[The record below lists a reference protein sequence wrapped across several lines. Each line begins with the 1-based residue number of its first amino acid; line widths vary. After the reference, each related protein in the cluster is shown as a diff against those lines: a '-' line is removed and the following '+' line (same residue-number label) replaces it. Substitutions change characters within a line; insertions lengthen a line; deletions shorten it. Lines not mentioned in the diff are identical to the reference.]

1 MDHGTKIFRVFD
13 IDIYLHYS
21 WWLVFIILTWS
32 LATGFFPAYF
42 PALSVKEDWLIGVAA
57 ALLLFVSVLLHELS
71 HSLVARAKKIK
82 VDSITLFFF
91 GGVAGISKEDMK
103 PSSEFLMAIAGP
115 LFSLV
120 LAGLFYLLFRWDG
133 NVFVTAISLYLYQ
146 LNLVLALFNLV
157 PGYPLDGGR
166 AFRALLYGYYHDLK
180 KATKIAA
187 GAGKFVAAVLFFLGV
202 FSLFAGLGNGLWFM
216 LLGGFL
222 YLIAGTSYEQ
232 VVIKE
237 TLSSIPLKSFSLV
250 ELPLLSSD
258 LTVKQFCTQ
267 SASSGKSLF
276 LVQDGQFQGFVDLH
290 LLGPMSLKLQGVLK
304 LKQVAIPF
312 SHFKPL
318 QLKDNAYTA
327 FKSFLEQQVDVLPLV
342 DKKKNVGVLTRE
354 AVMNRLLFELKFTD
368 PHLHHVIARMHRH
381 LRRRR

>member
-42 PALSVKEDWLIGVAA
+42 PSFSVEENWGIGVAA
-57 ALLLFVSVLLHELS
+57 ALLLFVCVLLHELS

-103 PSSEFLMAIAGP
+103 PSSEFVMAIAGP
-115 LFSLV
+115 LFSL
-120 LAGLFYLLFRWDG
+120 LLSGLFYLLFRWDG
-133 NVFVTAISLYLYQ
+133 NLFVTAISFYLYQ
-146 LNLVLALFNLV
+146 LNLVLGLFNLV

-166 AFRALLYGYYHDLK
+166 ALRALLYGYYRDLK
-180 KATKIAA
+180 KATRIAA
-187 GAGKFVAAVLFFLGV
+187 AGGKFVAGVLFFLGV
-202 FSLFAGLGNGLWFM
+202 FSLFAGQGNGLWYMF
-216 LLGGFL
+216 LGGFL

-237 TLSSIPLKSFSLV
+237 TLSSIPLKSFTLAN
-250 ELPLLSSD
+250 LPIVSPDLL
-258 LTVKQFCTQ
+258 LKQFISQ
-267 SASSGKSLF
+267 YASSGKSLF
-276 LVQDGQFQGFVDLH
+276 LVQDQGFVDLH
-290 LLGPMSLKLQGVLK
+290 LLAPMPQKLQDVLK
-304 LKQVAIPF
+304 LKQVAVSF
-312 SHFKPL
+312 LHLKPL

-327 FKSFLEQQVDVLPLV
+327 FKSFLEQQVDVLPVL
-342 DKKKNVGVLTRE
+342 DKKKNVGVLTRD
-354 AVMNRLLFELKFTD
+354 AVMNRLLFELKFKD
-368 PHLHHVIARMHRH
+368 SHPHHVIARMHRH
-381 LRRRR
+381 FRGRR

>member
-1 MDHGTKIFRVFD
+1 MDHGIKIFRVFD

-21 WWLVFIILTWS
+21 WWLVFILLTWS

-42 PALSVKEDWLIGVAA
+42 PSFSVEEGWVMGAVAA
-57 ALLLFVSVLLHELS
+57 ILLFVCVLLHELS

-120 LAGLFYLLFRWDG
+120 LSGLFYLLFRWDG

-146 LNLVLALFNLV
+146 LNLVLGLFNLV

-166 AFRALLYGYYHDLK
+166 AFRAILYGYYHDLK

-187 GAGKFVAAVLFFLGV
+187 AGGKFVAGMLFFIGV
-202 FSLFAGLGNGLWFM
+202 FSLFAGLGSGLWYMF
-216 LLGGFL
+216 LGGFL

-237 TLSSIPLKSFSLV
+237 TLSSIPLKSFSLA
-250 ELPLLSSD
+250 ELPVVSPELL
-258 LTVKQFCTQ
+258 LKRFITQ
-267 SASSGKSLF
+267 YASSGKSLF

-290 LLGPMSLKLQGVLK
+290 LLAPMPLKLQDVLK
-304 LKQVAIPF
+304 LKQVAVSF
-312 SHFKPL
+312 SHLKPL
-318 QLKDNAYTA
+318 QLKDTAYTA
-327 FKSFLEQQVDVLPLV
+327 FKSFLEQSVDLLVVV
-342 DKKKNVGVLTRE
+342 DKKKNIGVLTRD

-368 PHLHHVIARMHRH
+368 PHPHHVIARVHRH
-381 LRRRR
+381 FWRRR

>member
-32 LATGFFPAYF
+32 LATGFFPLYF
-42 PALSVKEDWLIGVAA
+42 PSLSVKEDWLIGVTA

-120 LAGLFYLLFRWDG
+120 LGGLFYLLFRWGG
-133 NVFVTAISLYLYQ
+133 NVFITAISLYLYQ
-146 LNLVLALFNLV
+146 LNLVLGFFNLV

-166 AFRALLYGYYHDLK
+166 AFRAILYGYYHDLK

-187 GAGKFVAAVLFFLGV
+187 GAGKFVAGVLFFLGV
-202 FSLFAGLGNGLWFM
+202 FSLFAGLANGLWFM

-237 TLSSIPLKSFSLV
+237 TLSSIPLKSFPLA
-250 ELPLLSSD
+250 ELPLISPD
-258 LTVKQFCTQ
+258 LTVKQFSDQ
-267 SASSGKSLF
+267 YGSSGKSLF
-276 LVQDGQFQGFVDLH
+276 LVQDQGFVDLH
-290 LLGPMSLKLQGVLK
+290 LLGPLSEKLQSVLK
-304 LKQVAIPF
+304 IKQIAVSF

-327 FKSFLEQQVDVLPLV
+327 FKSFLEQQVDVLPVL
-342 DKKKNVGVLTRE
+342 DKKKNIGVLTRE
-354 AVMNRLLFELKFTD
+354 AVMNRLLFELKFVD
-368 PHLHHVIARMHRH
+368 PHPHHVVARLHRH
-381 LRRRR
+381 FLRRR